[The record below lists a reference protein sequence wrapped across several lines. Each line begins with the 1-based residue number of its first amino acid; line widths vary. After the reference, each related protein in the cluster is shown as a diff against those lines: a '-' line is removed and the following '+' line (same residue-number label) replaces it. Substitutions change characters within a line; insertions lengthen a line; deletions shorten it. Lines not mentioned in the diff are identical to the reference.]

1 MQLFD
6 VVKLEFVLQETL
18 DCLPSLRVNA
28 APPSLPP
35 VTMSISLM
43 CVQRINSY

>member
-6 VVKLEFVLQETL
+6 VVKLELLQETL
-18 DCLPSLRVNA
+18 DCLPALRVIA

-43 CVQRINSY
+43 CIQIINPY